1 MRVCSF
7 LPSATEIAFALGLGD
22 QIVGVTH
29 ECDYPPEA
37 RGKPVVV
44 NSAVDPTVISSRAV
58 DQAVREHLRTK
69 TTLYTIDPLRFKEAR
84 PTIILTQALCDV
96 CALDYNEVV
105 RASQSL
111 EVEPRIVALN
121 PHLLGDVF
129 ADIRLV
135 GSVTGKLAA
144 AESLVCRLQERV
156 AAIEAKTKSS
166 QRPRVACIE
175 WLDPFFSAGHWIPE
189 MVELAGGRNGLAEKG
204 QPSRRI
210 DWTEVLEFSPEVL
223 VLMPC
228 GFDVA
233 RTLTEAEPLAR
244 SPAWQELPAVKQGR
258 VFAVNGSAYFS
269 RSGPRLVEGLEILAS
284 VIHPEIFSAELS
296 SDAVRRLA

>member
-1 MRVCSF
+1 MRVCSL

-44 NSAVDPTVISSRAV
+44 NSAVDPTVISSSAI

-135 GSVTGKLAA
+135 GSVTGKSAA

-189 MVELAGGRNGLAEKG
+189 MVELAGGLNGLAEKG

-244 SPAWQELPAVKQGR
+244 TPAWQELPAVQQGR

-284 VIHPEIFSAELS
+284 LIHPEIFSAELS